1 MTRLRRGSIRIE
13 YDRTGQNQELQ
24 AYWDRLEERP
34 YYHLEKNYTDGLGLD
49 SQNCPYLKF
58 CCMSHRVHFNFA
70 I

>member
-34 YYHLEKNYTDGLGLD
+34 YYYLEKNYTDGLGLD
-49 SQNCPYLKF
+49 PQNC
-58 CCMSHRVHFNFA
+58 S
-70 I
+70 